1 MAMPDC
7 VKIPYCSGKAI
18 SLHEVELEHS
28 CSQQL
33 SGNRTCRACCRQS
46 SFHTAVAFLQS
57 QPG

>member
-7 VKIPYCSGKAI
+7 VKTPYCNGKAT

-28 CSQQL
+28 CAQQL
-33 SGNRTCRACCRQS
+33 LATEHVVPAAGNRVFTQP
-46 SFHTAVAFLQS
+46 VAFLQN